1 MSDAISLSALTKR
14 YKDVTAVDA
23 LSFSVGRGEVFGF
36 MGHNGAG
43 KTTAIKMLL
52 GLVRP
57 SAGSATV
64 LGLDIA
70 NDSLAIRARCGFLP
84 GTYSLPREMTPESF
98 LRYVASLFALPAA
111 KTKTKIDELL
121 TLFQL
126 TAVAR
131 KKLGSFST
139 GMMQK
144 VGLAQALLNDPEV
157 IFLDEPT
164 SGLDPLGRHELLS
177 HIKTLSKERGAT
189 VMFSTHILSDIES
202 ICERVAVMHRG
213 RLIAAG
219 ELGALKREHATA
231 SMDELYLKLAL
242 RERA

>member
-1 MSDAISLSALTKR
+1 MSNAISLSALTKQ
-14 YKDVTAVDA
+14 YKDVVAVDQ
-23 LSFSVGRGEVFGF
+23 LSFDVRRGEIFGF

-57 SAGSATV
+57 TSGTATV

-70 NDSLAIRARCGFLP
+70 RDSLAIRARCGFLP

-98 LRYVASLFALPAA
+98 LLYVAALFGIEAA
-111 KTKTKIDELL
+111 KARKKIDELL
-121 TLFQL
+121 SMFQL

-131 KKLGSFST
+131 KKLGGFST

-144 VGLAQALLNDPEV
+144 VGVAQALINDPEV

-164 SGLDPLGRHELLS
+164 SGLDPLGRHELLT
-177 HIKTLSKERGAT
+177 HIKTLTRTRGTT

-202 ICERVAVMHRG
+202 ICESVAVMHKG
-213 RLIAAG
+213 KLVAYG
-219 ELGALKREHATA
+219 GLSALKTEHATN
-231 SMDELYLKLAL
+231 SMDELYLKLA
-242 RERA
+242 RQEAA